1 MKSYWSKV
9 DLQIQNKNMSLS
21 LQKDDQNMVLNGK
34 LRLNIC
40 LCVFSIEATYSSFIE
55 LFLN

>member
-40 LCVFSIEATYSSFIE
+40 LCVVSIEDTYSSFIE